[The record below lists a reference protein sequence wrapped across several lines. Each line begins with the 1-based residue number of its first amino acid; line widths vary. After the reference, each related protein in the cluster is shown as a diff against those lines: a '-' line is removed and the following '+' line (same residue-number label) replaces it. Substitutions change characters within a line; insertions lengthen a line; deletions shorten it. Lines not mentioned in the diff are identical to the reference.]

1 MLLRTLFGLLWPNH
15 IVVRKIYDIVGANC
29 NINITH
35 LEMHRE
41 KYCNVYILYRTQ
53 KAKEYV
59 PNETFLP
66 RLYEEPPKAEAPCYK
81 TF

>member
-1 MLLRTLFGLLWPNH
+1 
-15 IVVRKIYDIVGANC
+15 
-29 NINITH
+29 
-35 LEMHRE
+35 MHRE

>member
-1 MLLRTLFGLLWPNH
+1 MLLRTLFGLPWPVH
-15 IVVRKIYDIVGANC
+15 IHLAPKICDIVGANS
-29 NINITH
+29 NIDITH

-41 KYCNVYILYRTQ
+41 KYYKVYILYRPE

-66 RLYEEPPKAEAPCYK
+66 RLYEEPPKA
-81 TF
+81 